1 MKKLSLEMLFNK
13 RKRIRFK
20 ILRWVSTNPPS
31 NNLVQDGRG
40 KKTANFWVLHTKI
53 DVTKF
58 VVMVPGFGL
67 VGVNKKPAWT
77 YHSFLLQKGFED
89 FVKEQQKPGW
99 LN

>member
-1 MKKLSLEMLFNK
+1 M
-13 RKRIRFK
+13 
-20 ILRWVSTNPPS
+20 
-31 NNLVQDGRG
+31 
-40 KKTANFWVLHTKI
+40 ANFLVLFRKI

-58 VVMVPGFGL
+58 VVMVPGSGL

-77 YHSFLLQKGFED
+77 YPSFFLQKGFED